1 MKYFILYFIMYKIPK
16 GNKKNSIKK
25 KIDQK
30 NEMPK
35 LSKSELDCDCLKQVS
50 ILDYFQKNNKKN
62 STKNL
67 FEK

>member
-1 MKYFILYFIMYKIPK
+1 MH
-16 GNKKNSIKK
+16 
-25 KIDQK
+25 
-30 NEMPK
+30 K
-35 LSKSELDCDCLKQVS
+35 LSKSELECDCVKQVS